1 MKRIN
6 PANWILR
13 NSRWRNS
20 GWLCGR
26 WAGPLVLAV
35 ILPIYGLPLY
45 SQQAQHRAAS
55 SAPAIPSAEF
65 ARLVQQFSEEG
76 GYFQSDNFTSNET
89 AYLRIVSRFQE
100 LGVSGGAYV
109 GVGPEQNFT
118 YIAKIRPSIAFIVD
132 IRRQAMIQH
141 LMYKAIFHHAE
152 TRAQF
157 LAWLFSEPIPGRG
170 ALRANVPVEDL
181 IAYVTMSPATPEA
194 FEANLATLRRTIER
208 EFRFPLSSADEES
221 LRYVYS
227 AFFHGNLRISFRFG
241 PRGYPSAWSG
251 GFPGLRDLLVATD
264 ENGSKGNF
272 LASEA
277 DYQFVRSLHRRN
289 RIIPVVGDF
298 AGPRALAAVGSYLR
312 KNGYTV
318 SAFYTSNVEQFLF
331 GNDVY
336 ARFAE
341 NVRKLPIN
349 EHSVFI
355 RAVRSGWDRHP
366 AALPG
371 HRMTPML
378 QRLAVFLRD
387 FDAGLLQDYWSLTTT
402 HYIPPREVSRRI
414 ELVPAP

>member
-1 MKRIN
+1 
-6 PANWILR
+6 
-13 NSRWRNS
+13 
-20 GWLCGR
+20 
-26 WAGPLVLAV
+26 VT
-35 ILPIYGLPLY
+35 
-45 SQQAQHRAAS
+45 
-55 SAPAIPSAEF
+55 
-65 ARLVQQFSEEG
+65 RLK
-76 GYFQSDNFTSNET
+76 
-89 AYLRIVSRFQE
+89 E
-100 LGVSGGAYV
+100 LGVSEGAYI

-157 LAWLFSEPIPGRG
+157 LAWLFSEPIPGRTVLTG
-170 ALRANVPVEDL
+170 DVPVEDL
-181 IAYVTMSPATPEA
+181 IEYITMSPATPEA
-194 FEANLATLRRTIER
+194 FEANFATLRRTIER
-208 EFRFPLSSADEES
+208 EFRFPLSPADLES

-227 AFFHGNLRISFRFG
+227 AFFHANLRISFRFG
-241 PRGYPSAWSG
+241 TRGFPSAWRG
-251 GFPGLRDLLVATD
+251 GFPGLRDLILATD
-264 ENGSKGNF
+264 ENGKKGNF

-277 DYQFVRSLHRRN
+277 DYQFVRSLHRQN

-298 AGPRALAAVGSYLR
+298 AGPKALASVAAYLR
-312 KNGYTV
+312 KNRYTV

-341 NVRKLPIN
+341 NVRKLPMG
-349 EHSVFI
+349 ESSVFI

-378 QRLAVFLRD
+378 QRLSVFLKD
-387 FDAGLLQDYWSLTTT
+387 FDDGLLTDYWSLTTT
-402 HYIPPREVSRRI
+402 HHIAPLRVSRRI
-414 ELVPAP
+414 EALTAP